1 MTFSISFWIGFLVF
15 VLVALAIDLGVF
27 NKRDSVISFK
37 KASMLTTLWLV
48 LAMVF
53 CFFIYTVSDSDKA
66 LEFITGYIVEL
77 SLSMDNVFVF
87 VLIFSYFQIPA
98 KYQHRVLFWG
108 IIGAVIMRFIMITGG
123 VYLFAKFDWLFVIF
137 GLFLIY
143 TGYKIAFAQE
153 KDDEVSDQKNGVIKF
168 LQKFMRV
175 KNELV
180 GHDFFIKEK
189 GKLVATRLFVALVII
204 EKTDLIFALDSIPAI
219 IAITQDPFI
228 VFTSNIFAILG
239 LRAMYF
245 MLASMIHKFAYLKYG
260 ISVILIFVGCK
271 MLSTIADIHIP
282 TVFSLGF
289 IISILAGSILYSLK
303 KSKHIKGQKN

>member
-1 MTFSISFWIGFLVF
+1 MTFPISFWVGFLVF
-15 VLVALAIDLGVF
+15 VLVALALDLGVF
-27 NKRDSVISFK
+27 NKRDSAIGFK
-37 KASMLTTLWLV
+37 KASLLTLMWFC
-48 LAMVF
+48 LASIF
-53 CFFIYTVSDSDKA
+53 YGFILYVSNSQKA

-87 VLIFSYFQIPA
+87 VLIFSYFKIPQ

-108 IIGAVIMRFIMITGG
+108 IIGAVVMRFIMITSG
-123 VYLFAKFDWLFVIF
+123 VYLFSKFEWLFFIF

-143 TGYKIAFAQE
+143 TGYKIAFAQQGE
-153 KDDEVSDQKNGVIKF
+153 DEVSGQKNGIIKF
-168 LQKFMRV
+168 LQKFVRISN
-175 KNELV
+175 KLEGNKFFV
-180 GHDFFIKEK
+180 GNK
-189 GKLVATRLFVALVII
+189 GKIVCTPLFVVLVLV

-271 MLSTIADIHIP
+271 MIATMADMHIP
-282 TVFSLGF
+282 TLFSLGF
-289 IISILAGSILYSLK
+289 IVSVLSGSIVYSLIKVPK
-303 KSKHIKGQKN
+303 KDKQKI